1 VNQIVAFVVAISS
14 NPAYA
19 SFVGPTMK
27 QAQQEVTKTLHDL
40 PALVTPAEKQ
50 QTKDTVA
57 SVTALLD
64 YLSTSTSAAAA
75 APTSS
80 SSAAELA
87 TGIQQY
93 NEISSKATNE
103 ITALKNEVNGQIAAA
118 TKAAHDRRAAATLQI
133 VVVLVVGAVLA
144 LLVGFLVGRRVR
156 KDARAVGAVAR
167 GLAEGDLTRSAGVHS
182 RDEIGAVATALD
194 DAATALRKDF
204 GAVANHA
211 RTLASAS
218 EQMMSVSG
226 TLANSAELA
235 AQQVDASMGASSL
248 VNDRVQAVAAG
259 GAQIGSSIHEISMSA
274 SEATRVA
281 SHAVSVAAS
290 TNDMVTRLGDS
301 SSEIG
306 EVVKV
311 ITTIAQQTNLL
322 ALNATIEAARAG
334 DAGKGFAVV
343 AGEVKDLA
351 QETAR
356 ATDDIARR
364 VEAIQADTGNAV
376 SAISEIGSIIQRINE
391 IQTTI
396 AAAVEEQTAT
406 TGEMNRSIT
415 DATAG
420 AGEISQRVAAVARG
434 TQETAASVRDT
445 RATAESL
452 AQTSAQLEEIVTRF
466 RY

>member
-1 VNQIVAFVVAISS
+1 MNQ
-14 NPAYA
+14 
-19 SFVGPTMK
+19 
-27 QAQQEVTKTLHDL
+27 
-40 PALVTPAEKQ
+40 
-50 QTKDTVA
+50 
-57 SVTALLD
+57 
-64 YLSTSTSAAAA
+64 
-75 APTSS
+75 
-80 SSAAELA
+80 
-87 TGIQQY
+87 
-93 NEISSKATNE
+93 
-103 ITALKNEVNGQIAAA
+103 QIATA
-118 TKAAHDRRAAATLQI
+118 TKAAHDRRSSATFQI
-133 VVVLVVGAVLA
+133 LVVLIVGAALA
-144 LLVGFLVGRRVR
+144 LLVGFRVGWRVR
-156 KDARAVGAVAR
+156 KEARALGAVAR
-167 GLAEGDLTRSAGVHS
+167 GLAEGDLTRSAGIRS
-182 RDEIGAVATALD
+182 GDEIGAVATALD
-194 DAATALRKDF
+194 DAAAALRDDF
-204 GAVANHA
+204 GAVAEHA
-211 RTLASAS
+211 RTLAKAS

-235 AQQVDASMGASSL
+235 SQLIDASMSASSM
-248 VNDRVQAVAAG
+248 VNDHVQAVASG
-259 GAQIGSSIHEISMSA
+259 GAQIGSSIHEISVSA

-281 SHAVSVAAS
+281 SHAVAVAAS
-290 TNDMVTRLGDS
+290 TNEMVTRLGES

-364 VEAIQADTGNAV
+364 VEAIQGDTGNAV
-376 SAISEIGSIIQRINE
+376 SAIAEISSIIQRINE

-420 AGEISQRVAAVARG
+420 AAEISGRVAAVAHG
-434 TQETAASVRDT
+434 TQATSASVRDT
-445 RATAESL
+445 RAAAESL
-452 AQTSAQLEEIVTRF
+452 AQTSAQLEAIVTRF